1 MLSRISKAFSILA
14 FARRP
19 LRLTELMDAIG
30 IIDKFP
36 FKAPLTRVLAP
47 MINVQEDPQDHN
59 DEICHIFH
67 STLRTFLLNHPGV
80 FRQTITTN
88 LPLDLSITRF
98 AIANAC
104 LFYLAQPKFSTSLQ
118 KVDGRWLT
126 SSGQDIMKNHFLTYS
141 AKYWDKHMQYSDDF
155 PDMSSQVAN
164 FLTSTNFVT
173 TLQVQSLCIAM
184 AFGSLPPTIRKTLRD
199 WWTIAQNLKA
209 GVHSSA
215 SFWNRYGG
223 PYRNNYN
230 DFQFEW
236 KYFLH
241 RPTCYDERC
250 KRAPFQGE
258 MDRVLWAALGPKNF
272 LSKNVSRYKN
282 FVLDAPLDTACKSS
296 EKPGNRYWEAFSVDG
311 SEAHVLQ
318 LLPPE

>member
-1 MLSRISKAFSILA
+1 
-14 FARRP
+14 
-19 LRLTELMDAIG
+19 MDAIG

-67 STLRTFLLNHPGV
+67 STLRTFLLNHPSV
-80 FRQTITTN
+80 FRQTITSN
-88 LPLDLSITRF
+88 LPLGLSVTRF

-104 LFYLAQPKFSTSLQ
+104 LSYLAQPKFSSCLQ
-118 KVDGRWLT
+118 IVEGRWLT
-126 SSGQDIMKNHFLTYS
+126 NSGEDIMKNHFLTYS
-141 AKYWDKHMQYSDDF
+141 AKYWDKHMQYGDDF
-155 PDMSSQVAN
+155 PDMSSQIAN

-184 AFGSLPPTIRKTLRD
+184 AFGSFSPRIREALRD
-199 WWTIAQNLKA
+199 LWTFAQNSKA
-209 GVHSSA
+209 GVHSSG

-223 PYRNNYN
+223 PYRNDYV

-241 RPTCYDERC
+241 KPTCYDERC
-250 KRAPFQGE
+250 RKERFQGE
-258 MDRVLWAALGPKNF
+258 IDRVLWAALGSKNF

-282 FVLDAPLDTACKSS
+282 FVLDAPLDTAGKSS
-296 EKPGNRYWEAFSVDG
+296 AKPGGRYWEAFSVDG

>member
-1 MLSRISKAFSILA
+1 
-14 FARRP
+14 
-19 LRLTELMDAIG
+19 MDAIG

-47 MINVQEDPQDHN
+47 MIHVQEDPQDHN

-67 STLRTFLLNHPGV
+67 STLRTFLLNHPSV
-80 FRQTITTN
+80 FRQTVTSN
-88 LPLDLSITRF
+88 VPLDLLVTRF

-104 LFYLAQPKFSTSLQ
+104 LSYLAQPKFSRPLQ
-118 KVDGRWLT
+118 MVEGRWLT
-126 SSGQDIMKNHFLTYS
+126 NSGDDIMKNHFLTYS
-141 AKYWDKHMQYSDDF
+141 AKYWDKHLQYGDDF

-173 TLQVQSLCIAM
+173 TLQVQSLCVAT
-184 AFGSLPPTIRKTLRD
+184 AFGSFSPRMRQALKDL
-199 WWTIAQNLKA
+199 WTFAQTSKA
-209 GVHSSA
+209 GVHSSG

-223 PYRNNYN
+223 PYRNDYVE
-230 DFQFEW
+230 FQFEW

-241 RPTCYDERC
+241 KPTCYDERC
-250 KRAPFQGE
+250 RKEKFQGE
-258 MDRVLWAALGPKNF
+258 MDRVLWAALGSKNF

-282 FVLDAPLDTACKSS
+282 FVLDAPLDAAGKSS
-296 EKPGNRYWEAFSVDG
+296 AEPGVRYWEAFSVDG

-318 LLPPE
+318 LLPPL